1 MSESTTRNRVW
12 LPQLSRSLILLIAGL
27 FITFSPNH
35 DSLLGLLSLG
45 AIALA
50 VGFVIAWEAIA
61 AGGGPGRDLGLAEAV
76 AALVSG
82 VLALI
87 FSGTGAGTLLL
98 ITAIFA
104 GSTGI
109 LELLRGILSRGKHP
123 ASRDWL
129 TVGAMAA
136 ILAVIMVLLPA
147 DLARSWEVVDHGESV
162 SGILTSQIIA
172 VGLIGA
178 WAILSGVFLF
188 IAALSN
194 KWAGEGKGSDQVEKK
209 GASIAQANS

>member
-1 MSESTTRNRVW
+1 MSESTIRSRVW

-45 AIALA
+45 IIALA
-50 VGFVIAWEAIA
+50 IGLVIAWEAIA
-61 AGGGPGRDLGLAEAV
+61 VGSGPGKSLGLAEAA
-76 AALVSG
+76 AALVSA
-82 VLALI
+82 VLALS

-129 TVGAMAA
+129 TVGAMGA
-136 ILAVIMVLLPA
+136 ILAVIIVLLPV
-147 DLARSWEVVDHGESV
+147 DLAKSWEVIDHGESV
-162 SGILTSQIIA
+162 SGVLTSQIIA

-188 IAALSN
+188 IAALSS
-194 KWAGEGKGSDQVEKK
+194 KWAGENKGFGQVEKE
-209 GASIAQANS
+209 GASVA